1 MSQNNSSLIPW
12 WKQTLLGILSL
23 LIAAIIWLPSV
34 HFFFTDDISQYFV
47 KEGIAPKTRLIANR
61 HLKLWTDPAFK
72 AAEINKMRAS
82 NAEWD
87 FMGRSF
93 LVWSLANMGLR
104 DPQFKPTALDIIDR
118 ITDETILLEKQKGVG
133 FFLMNYF
140 SPDEFKIKPVRS
152 IFLDGEIAL
161 MLASR
166 RMLEEKAEY
175 KELLKERVDIM
186 VERMNKSPVLSA
198 ESYQNECWTFDNCN
212 ALAAIRISD
221 FLDNTDHSQF
231 LSRWIATAKEKLIHP
246 ETGLL
251 ISCYTLFGSPLQGP
265 EGSSIWMTAHYLQ
278 IIDEEFARDQYL
290 RAKKELY
297 KNVLGFGYSAEWP
310 MSWEDRADVD
320 SGPIVPIVGA
330 SAGAS
335 GLAIVGASAFDD
347 KQFLSELLASL
358 NLAAFPMK
366 TGDTLKYAASNQV
379 GDSALLY
386 AMTLGPIWQ
395 KVNPVRDRSRL
406 WHDR

>member
-1 MSQNNSSLIPW
+1 MLKRLMNWL
-12 WKQTLLGILSL
+12 KQALLGVLAL
-23 LIAAIIWLPSV
+23 LIAALIWLPLV
-34 HFFFTDDISQYFV
+34 HFCFTDDISQYFT

-61 HLKLWTDPAFK
+61 HLKLWTNPAFK
-72 AAEINKMRAS
+72 AIEINKMRAS

-104 DPQFKPTALDIIDR
+104 DHEFKPVALEIIDR
-118 ITDETILLEKQKGVG
+118 ITDETILLEKQNGTG

-140 SPDEFKIKPVRS
+140 RPDEFMIKPVRS
-152 IFLDGEIAL
+152 QFLDGEIAM

-166 RMLEEKAEY
+166 RMLEEKPEY
-175 KELLKERVDIM
+175 KIMLKERVDTMI
-186 VERMNKSPVLSA
+186 ERMNKSPVLYA
-198 ESYQNECWTFDNCN
+198 ESYQDECWTFDNCN
-212 ALAAIRISD
+212 ALAAIKIAD
-221 FLDNTDHSQF
+221 YLDQTDHSQF
-231 LSRWIATAKEKLIHP
+231 LSQWIATAKEKLIHP

-251 ISCYTLFGSPLQGP
+251 VSCCTVSGFPTQGP
-265 EGSSIWMTAHYLQ
+265 EGSSIWMIAHFLQ
-278 IIDEEFARDQYL
+278 VVDPEFAQDQYQ
-290 RAKKELY
+290 RAKKELAR
-297 KNVLGFGYSAEWP
+297 KVLGFGYSVEWP
-310 MSWEDRADVD
+310 GSWEDRADID
-320 SGPIVPIVGA
+320 SGPIVPVVEA

-347 KQFLSELLASL
+347 KQFLSELMTAL
-358 NLAAFPMK
+358 NMAAFPIK

-395 KVNPVRDRSRL
+395 KVTERSQK
-406 WHDR
+406 

>member
-1 MSQNNSSLIPW
+1 MLNRLIPW
-12 WKQTLLGILSL
+12 LKQALLGILVL
-23 LIAAIIWLPSV
+23 LIAAIIWLPLV
-34 HFFFTDDISQYFV
+34 HFCFTDDISQYFT

-72 AAEINKMRAS
+72 AIEINKMRAS

-104 DPQFKPTALDIIDR
+104 DPKFKPAALEIIDR
-118 ITDETILLEKQKGVG
+118 ITDETILLEKQNGVG
-133 FFLMNYF
+133 FFLMSYF
-140 SPDEFKIKPVRS
+140 RPDEFVIKPVRS
-152 IFLDGEIAL
+152 QFLDGEIAM

-175 KELLKERVDIM
+175 KILLKERVDIM
-186 VERMNKSPVLSA
+186 IERMNQSSVLSA

-221 FLDNTDHSQF
+221 YLDNTDHSQF
-231 LSRWIATAKEKLIHP
+231 LSQWIATAKEKLIHP

-251 ISCYTLFGSPLQGP
+251 ISCYTVAGFPLQGP
-265 EGSSIWMTAHYLQ
+265 EGSSIWMIVHFLQ
-278 IIDEEFARDQYL
+278 VIDEEFARDQYL
-290 RAKKELY
+290 RAKKELA
-297 KNVLGFGYSAEWP
+297 KNVLGFGYSVEWP
-310 MSWEDRADVD
+310 KSWKDGADID
-320 SGPIVPIVGA
+320 SGPIVPVVGA

-335 GLAIVGASAFDD
+335 GLAIVGASAFND
-347 KQFLSELLASL
+347 KQFLSELMTAL
-358 NLAAFPMK
+358 NMAAFLIK

-395 KVNPVRDRSRL
+395 KVKERK
-406 WHDR
+406 